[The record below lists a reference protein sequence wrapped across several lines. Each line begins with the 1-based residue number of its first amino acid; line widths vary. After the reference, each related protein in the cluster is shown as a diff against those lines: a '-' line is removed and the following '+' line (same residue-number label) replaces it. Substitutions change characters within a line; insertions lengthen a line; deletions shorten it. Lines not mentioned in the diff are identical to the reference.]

1 MSIDLR
7 ISAAVLAF
15 ALAACGS
22 GDEAEDT
29 ATPVSVPAQ
38 QDDLQADEAA
48 PDAAATAAVADEGAE
63 AAEGAEA
70 TPAPTPASTPAAAP
84 SPKASASPAQ
94 AAAAKPA
101 AFLVCGACHAVEPGS
116 HGIGPSLA
124 GVFGAKAGHASGFE
138 YSEAMLGSGLTWNAA
153 TLDRYLEN
161 PRGVV
166 PGTTMSFA
174 GVKDDAKRAQIIEY
188 LKTL

>member
-7 ISAAVLAF
+7 ISAAALAL

-22 GDEAEDT
+22 GDEEEDT
-29 ATPVSVPAQ
+29 AAPVAAPAQ
-38 QDDLQADEAA
+38 DDDLQPAAAA
-48 PDAAATAAVADEGAE
+48 PEASPTDDVTDEDADVAD
-63 AAEGAEA
+63 A
-70 TPAPTPASTPAAAP
+70 TPTPTPTATPTAAP
-84 SPKASASPAQ
+84 SPIASASPTQ

-124 GVFGAKAGHASGFE
+124 GVFGAKAGHASDFE
-138 YSEAMLGSGLTWNAA
+138 YSQAMLDSGLTWNAA
-153 TLDRYLEN
+153 TLDRYLDN
-161 PRGVV
+161 PKGVV

-174 GVKDDAKRAQIIEY
+174 GVKDDAKRAQIVEY